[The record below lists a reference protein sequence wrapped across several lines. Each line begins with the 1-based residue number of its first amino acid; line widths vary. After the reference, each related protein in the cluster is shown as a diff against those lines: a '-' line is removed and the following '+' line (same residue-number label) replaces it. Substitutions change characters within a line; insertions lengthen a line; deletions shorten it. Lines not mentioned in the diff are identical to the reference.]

1 MTALDNKGNVV
12 TGLTAADFTIR
23 DEGKLRP
30 VAFFRFD
37 GAPPSPAPALPADRR
52 PAPAVVSNRTDP
64 AGESPLNVC
73 ALVLDALN
81 TPAEQNVLVRAQMMR
96 YLKALAPRTR
106 VAIFSMG
113 KELRTLH
120 DFTDDGESLRARP
133 EKATLAMP
141 LDSVTDFTRSVEE
154 AEQLVKILGGTGS
167 EEAIAE
173 IMKNALSAES
183 MANSAARARRLE
195 RTLAAMDALGKHLAG
210 IPGRKSLVWIG
221 AGVAMF
227 SLDMSKRPPYTIRD
241 DFRPKVESASR
252 RLAQEGVILYLVDS
266 KGLQSPR
273 EFEASFALPRSAI
286 ETGRFEK
293 QVDAE
298 NISADPL
305 PTMRLMAKITG
316 GRYLFNTNDM
326 TLGFQQVAAD
336 LRGSYTLGFYAPEA
350 PDEKWHKLKVQVK
363 RSGIEVRHREGYLF
377 GAAPPQ
383 TPDWTNETWSAA
395 FSNPVGSS
403 AIQLTASLE
412 PAPGGERLL
421 NLTIGVDRVQF
432 RSENGDFTAD
442 LRVAVG
448 ELTAEGLTAPPHAA
462 KLAVNVSASKW
473 EESNKTGIP
482 FHRQWKPAPD
492 ATRLRVVVLD
502 ANTGQYG
509 SVDLKLP

>member
-1 MTALDNKGNVV
+1 MKRNVTLVALSALVALALSAFIVQD
-12 TGLTAADFTIR
+12 AAALGGST
-23 DEGKLRP
+23 
-30 VAFFRFD
+30 
-37 GAPPSPAPALPADRR
+37 GAPSWYFTVPKPSTIQPRSFMIGLPYVEYSPVQNLEVGLHGVKYRVDGVTPYPFAIGVD
-52 PAPAVVSNRTDP
+52 PILSFAYAYAVWELP
-64 AGESPLNVC
+64 AGE
-73 ALVLDALN
+73 
-81 TPAEQNVLVRAQMMR
+81 
-96 YLKALAPRTR
+96 
-106 VAIFSMG
+106 
-113 KELRTLH
+113 
-120 DFTDDGESLRARP
+120 
-133 EKATLAMP
+133 
-141 LDSVTDFTRSVEE
+141 
-154 AEQLVKILGGTGS
+154 
-167 EEAIAE
+167 
-173 IMKNALSAES
+173 
-183 MANSAARARRLE
+183 
-195 RTLAAMDALGKHLAG
+195 
-210 IPGRKSLVWIG
+210 
-221 AGVAMF
+221 
-227 SLDMSKRPPYTIRD
+227 
-241 DFRPKVESASR
+241 
-252 RLAQEGVILYLVDS
+252 
-266 KGLQSPR
+266 
-273 EFEASFALPRSAI
+273 
-286 ETGRFEK
+286 
-293 QVDAE
+293 
-298 NISADPL
+298 
-305 PTMRLMAKITG
+305 
-316 GRYLFNTNDM
+316 NDM

-462 KLAVNVSASKW
+462 KLAVNVPASKW